1 MLRLSRLSSGE
12 SEEMR
17 DGAGGVGGGSGSM
30 KSVERGVS
38 GVSEFNSEGE
48 EEVEE
53 RNDVFVFKAKV
64 NSNATQPSSTG
75 GGIDLGLGVG
85 GMAGVG
91 GVAGVRKASL
101 PKLIPPKL
109 PNVSTDLKFDSKSSS
124 YLTTTFK
131 TGLPI
136 LIPPDLPSVSG
147 SALDLDD
154 VSRRYLNGV
163 NGEEVEDLKQRV
175 KDLETQVQLL
185 LQHSVRTGAIR
196 GVDEQA
202 LVDEM
207 VVDNAANNEQYG
219 GENAPPAAAA
229 EQQPAWM
236 NFPILPLLKYLGLCT
251 LLTLRESSKPIPLY
265 LKVLKSVTFLV
276 IAIATWY
283 AQNFSRAVEAGE
295 DRWAFLRVGRDG
307 GRFGDVV
314 WFFGS
319 LCFR

>member
-1 MLRLSRLSSGE
+1 M
-12 SEEMR
+12 
-17 DGAGGVGGGSGSM
+17 
-30 KSVERGVS
+30 
-38 GVSEFNSEGE
+38 
-48 EEVEE
+48 
-53 RNDVFVFKAKV
+53 
-64 NSNATQPSSTG
+64 
-75 GGIDLGLGVG
+75 
-85 GMAGVG
+85 
-91 GVAGVRKASL
+91 
-101 PKLIPPKL
+101 
-109 PNVSTDLKFDSKSSS
+109 
-124 YLTTTFK
+124 TTFK
-131 TGLPI
+131 TGLPV

-147 SALDLDD
+147 SALALDD

-185 LQHSVRTGAIR
+185 LQHGVGTGAIR

-207 VVDNAANNEQYG
+207 VVDNAANNEQNG
-219 GENAPPAAAA
+219 GENAPAAAAAAA

-236 NFPILPLLKYLGLCT
+236 NFPLLPLLKYLGLCT

-276 IAIATWY
+276 MAIATWY
-283 AQNFSRAVEAGE
+283 AQNFSRAEEAGE
-295 DRWAFLRVGRDG
+295 ERWALLRVGRDG
-307 GRFGDVV
+307 GRLWDVV